1 MNGDEKLE
9 CTACGALLPVDSTG
23 PCPNCGKTGMKK
35 FYKNL
40 DAALSFTGT
49 LDTAKI
55 HDALSFNK
63 NAIVGLVVTIVL
75 SAVCSYFLSG
85 PRGLLVSIGL
95 GIIGIVLGYHAFMKI
110 RTIERYIETL
120 AKR

>member
-9 CTACGALLPVDSTG
+9 CSACGALLSVDSTG
-23 PCPNCGKTGMKK
+23 PCPNCGKTGTKK

-40 DAALSFTGT
+40 DATLNFAGT

-63 NAIVGLVVTIVL
+63 KAVVGLVVTILL

-85 PRGLLVSIGL
+85 WLGLLVSIGL
-95 GIIGIVLGYHAFMKI
+95 SIIGVVVGYRAFMKI
-110 RTIERYIETL
+110 RTIERYIETQ